1 MISGNIAKMF
11 MNIIDISNDNID
23 FGYNILPWISFD
35 GITIS

>member
-1 MISGNIAKMF
+1 MISGNIAQMF
-11 MNIIDISNDNID
+11 MNIIDISSDNID